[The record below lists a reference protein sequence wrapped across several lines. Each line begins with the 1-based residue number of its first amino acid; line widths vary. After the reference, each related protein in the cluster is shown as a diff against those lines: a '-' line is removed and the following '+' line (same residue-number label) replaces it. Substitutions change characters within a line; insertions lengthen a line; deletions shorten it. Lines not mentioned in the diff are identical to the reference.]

1 LHTAVG
7 NLAYD
12 LSEQDVI
19 DYFSSVGPVKAVR
32 IVLDKETGKP
42 RGFGFV
48 EYHDIPTA
56 ESCVRNLGG
65 TELNGRTMR
74 IVFAQND
81 GGTAG
86 GARGGRGGG
95 FSSDRGSLFSNKS
108 VGSNAVIHASKGAG
122 ETMGLAF
129 DPTMASSR
137 MVSILSRKNKNDM
150 YTYLEQVQQ
159 YCEESPEH
167 AREFL
172 GQNPMLCQAILVMEI
187 LLGLVANPLDDPAA
201 GGGGSGAMGSGS
213 MGAMGGGMP
222 VPPPPGGGPPPPP
235 PRPMVSMRQAGS
247 APPRGMPPANINEQ
261 QQALLA
267 QVMNLT
273 PEQIELLPAQQRAQV
288 LALQQQMKG

>member
-1 LHTAVG
+1 MRTVVG

-81 GGTAG
+81 GGSAG

-95 FSSDRGSLFSNKS
+95 FASDRGSLFSNKS
-108 VGSNAVIHASKGAG
+108 VGSNSVIHAARGVG

-129 DPTMASSR
+129 EPTMASSR

-187 LLGLVANPLDDPAA
+187 LLGLVGNPLDDPSA
-201 GGGGSGAMGSGS
+201 GGGGVGSVGAVG
-213 MGAMGGGMP
+213 GAIPGP
-222 VPPPPGGGPPPPP
+222 VSAGVAPPPPP
-235 PRPMVSMRQAGS
+235 PRPMVSMRQTGS
-247 APPRGMPPANINEQ
+247 GPPRGVPPANINEQ

-273 PEQIELLPAQQRAQV
+273 PEQIDLLPAQQRAQV